1 MLPFHLEGFEVTKVR
16 NTRNLKLET
25 EKARGFE
32 IRNIKQGFE
41 VRKFGIP
48 VRAFSLFSSS
58 VTCSSAAA
66 IYVGRKS
73 KCRQKK

>member
-1 MLPFHLEGFEVTKVR
+1 MLPFHLEGFGVTKVR

-41 VRKFGIP
+41 VTKFGIP
-48 VRAFSLFSSS
+48 MRAFDDPQ
-58 VTCSSAAA
+58 V
-66 IYVGRKS
+66 
-73 KCRQKK
+73 